1 MMKHN
6 INIGNDVLKNTGKE
20 PVHQEQEDPRI
31 NKALNVKNVMQT
43 IMRMNKEDLKK
54 TLAEKKDTMEE
65 LARSQPMEVKTIDNM
80 WLSLLAIEVYERE
93 LTLTFHDVPQFII
106 PNSLVHTHNFCFTIQ
121 RTWTFIYR

>member
-31 NKALNVKNVMQT
+31 DKALNVKNVMQT
-43 IMRMNKEDLKK
+43 IKRMNKEDLKK

-80 WLSLLAIEVYERE
+80 WLS
-93 LTLTFHDVPQFII
+93 
-106 PNSLVHTHNFCFTIQ
+106 
-121 RTWTFIYR
+121 

>member
-1 MMKHN
+1 MVEHRQ
-6 INIGNDVLKNTGKE
+6 E

-31 NKALNVKNVMQT
+31 EKALNVKNVMQT

-80 WLSLLAIEVYERE
+80 RLSLLAIDVYER
-93 LTLTFHDVPQFII
+93 L
-106 PNSLVHTHNFCFTIQ
+106 
-121 RTWTFIYR
+121 